1 MTQSQQNF
9 RLIISYLIILLI
21 PSALV
26 RFFGLS
32 DQFYLFTTITDSLGA
47 LLLLYFN
54 YRGQKNRL
62 EKHPLP
68 LKKAIIWGIS
78 GILLALIIQII
89 AGSIDHLLFKNST
102 QSLNTLTLMT
112 ALKAQPWLIIILTI
126 AAPTMEELVFRKAI
140 FGGLSGRLN
149 SVLAALISSLLF
161 AVIHQ
166 DSHLI
171 IYAAIGLF
179 LCWLYRKTGS
189 IYTTIISHAG
199 MNLVVTLFYLSH

>member
-1 MTQSQQNF
+1 MTQNQQNF

-26 RFFGLS
+26 RFWGLT
-32 DQFYLFTTITDSLGA
+32 DQFYLLATITDSLGA

-54 YRGQKNRL
+54 YRGPRNNL
-62 EKHPLP
+62 EKQPLP
-68 LKKAIIWGIS
+68 LKKSIIWGII
-78 GILLALIIQII
+78 GVLLVLIIQII
-89 AGSIDHLLFKNST
+89 AGLVDHLLFKNST

-112 ALKAQPWLIIILTI
+112 ALKTQPWLIIILTI

-140 FGGLSGRLN
+140 FGGLSGRINPL
-149 SVLAALISSLLF
+149 LAALISSLLF
-161 AVIHQ
+161 AIIHQ

-179 LCWLYRKTGS
+179 LCGLYRKTGS

-199 MNLVVTLFYLSH
+199 MNLLVTLFYLNH